1 VRARDETTGSVT
13 NVIALYAP
21 QSVEQAKDEGR
32 VPFFFGRLDST
43 KGLAWKKFTPEA
55 RAGTNLAPRVF
66 VACRNMVALDALD
79 DPMQAQRSAWV
90 ACVAVTKRARGEN
103 RKGFCFVTETHT
115 NGKYRLRVADFVDDE
130 TRPTLQQRCIIL
142 RCARYRSDVAP
153 TMSDERA
160 PLSRLFHTEDSRARV
175 NCADGVPEH
184 LRDHLRVPDKE
195 VFVLQARLLALQTAL
210 ASTESDRDE
219 ALRVA
224 ADATARCDSFEER
237 AASRLDK
244 ARTRAATAE
253 RAAEASERR
262 ADEGERQVAVLE
274 RRVGEVEASLVATRG
289 VAEGARFRL
298 ETKVT
303 QNASLE
309 VDITVLHQRVRLLE
323 RGVLSVS
330 FGTQTAAED
339 FAAAARAN
347 DADKVLPAAVGVR
360 ANAKRW
366 LQELQAV
373 GAPPSVDT
381 VSGLPLRANARHHL
395 TPPGLG
401 TDLVPPSAPDKGA
414 AGYTKAHAVRVRIAF
429 PKSQDCVPVQD

>member
-1 VRARDETTGSVT
+1 
-13 NVIALYAP
+13 
-21 QSVEQAKDEGR
+21 
-32 VPFFFGRLDST
+32 
-43 KGLAWKKFTPEA
+43 
-55 RAGTNLAPRVF
+55 
-66 VACRNMVALDALD
+66 M
-79 DPMQAQRSAWV
+79 
-90 ACVAVTKRARGEN
+90 
-103 RKGFCFVTETHT
+103 TETHT

-160 PLSRLFHTEDSRARV
+160 PLSRLFHTEDSHARV
-175 NCADGVPEH
+175 NSADGVPEH

-323 RGVLSVS
+323 RSVLSVS

-347 DADKVLPAAVGVR
+347 DADKILPAAVGVR

-381 VSGLPLRANARHHL
+381 LSGLPLRANARHHL

-414 AGYTKAHAVRVRIAF
+414 AGYTKARAVRVRIAF
-429 PKSQDCVPVQD
+429 PKSQDCVPIQD